1 MANGRKSR
9 RAEQELDQAERL
21 MRADPGDR
29 KVAAWALGIALALH
43 AVILVARM
51 PDWGPDPVRVDAP
64 VEQAMKVQFLEPP
77 PPAPPP
83 PAPEPPKPEVKKIAR
98 PDPTPD
104 EPEPVVKPEPPP
116 APEEPAPS
124 PVPVAPQQMGPIRV
138 SPGQGPGL
146 IKKVEPI
153 YPPVARAA
161 RLEGK
166 VVLDAVILADG
177 SVSDVTVVESANPM
191 FDQAAI
197 VALKQWRFTPGD
209 QDVVMSLTVHFKL
222 DR

>member
-1 MANGRKSR
+1 MANERKSR
-9 RAEQELDQAERL
+9 RAEQELDQAESW
-21 MRADPGDR
+21 MRADPRDR

-51 PDWGPDPVRVDAP
+51 PDWGDPVRVDAP
-64 VEQAMKVQFLEPP
+64 LEQAMKVQFLEPL

-83 PAPEPPKPEVKKIAR
+83 PTPETPKPEVKKIAR

-104 EPEPVVKPEPPP
+104 EPEPEVEPEPQP
-116 APEEPAPS
+116 APEESPATA
-124 PVPVAPQQMGPIRV
+124 APAQTGPIRV
-138 SPGQGPGL
+138 SAGQGPGL

-153 YPPVARAA
+153 YPPMARAA

-166 VVLDAVILADG
+166 VVLDAVIRADG
-177 SVSDVTVVESANPM
+177 TVSDVTVIESASPM
-191 FDQAAI
+191 FDQSAI
-197 VALKQWRFTPGD
+197 FALKQWRFTPGD
-209 QDVVMSLTVHFKL
+209 HDVIMSLTVHFKL